1 MKVLILFWLCFPLAI
16 SGKGGKGFKV
26 KEVADLAFEVIS
38 LSIDFIDQLTSG
50 DDSNTIQ
57 KSIENLQSSVDKLH
71 EKLDYTTQLVESL
84 ISLINEQPYKI
95 SISQHIEQIK
105 SCKTDL
111 ENVLETPNSIAAREN
126 FRKCYVIMNN
136 VRAIGGYLSGQ
147 AIIGLHPFFESYRHK
162 DGYYNGYA
170 IKTMFQYLYTHFID
184 GCTVVVT
191 AERIQFNQTSTIY
204 RDECWKTV
212 SEIYRYMREFY
223 RKCIKASCPWF
234 ISQVGKFLDRPEVV
248 DVYSANNVLQNNFPW
263 FQFLILESLN
273 SDSVVEN
280 VGFFPVNSN
289 TFLVQKTYRV
299 FWTDS
304 FVLFANNNK
313 TRYQQAVNVT
323 ISICDY
329 GGSSYGMNLTREL
342 YLKEKLF
349 SFVGLTSNETMDTC
363 KYPQESYTTPSLASS
378 PQKLPLASMFTL
390 LALAFNYFFL
400 K

>member
-1 MKVLILFWLCFPLAI
+1 MSFPLAI
-16 SGKGGKGFKV
+16 SGKGFKV
-26 KEVADLAFEVIS
+26 KEVADLAYEVIS
-38 LSIDFIDQLTSG
+38 RSIDFIDQLTSG
-50 DDSNTIQ
+50 DDSDTVQ
-57 KSIENLQSSVDKLH
+57 RSIKNLQSSVDKLH

-84 ISLINEQPYKI
+84 INLINEQPYKI

-111 ENVLETPNSIAAREN
+111 ENVLQTPTSIAAREN

-162 DGYYNGYA
+162 DGYYKGYA

-212 SEIYRYMREFY
+212 SEIYLYMRDFY
-223 RKCIKASCPWF
+223 RKCIRASCPWF

-263 FQFLILESLN
+263 FQFLILGSLN
-273 SDSVVEN
+273 SDSTVEN
-280 VGFFPVNSN
+280 VGTFPVNSN
-289 TFLVQKTYRV
+289 IFIVQKTYRV

-304 FVLFANNNK
+304 FVLFSNHNK
-313 TRYQQAVNVT
+313 TGHQDAVNVT

-329 GGSSYGMNLTREL
+329 DGSSHGMDLTKEL
-342 YLKEKLF
+342 YLNEKLF
-349 SFVGLTSNETMDTC
+349 SFVGFTSNHTMDTC
-363 KYPQESYTTPSLASS
+363 KYPQESYTKIPSLASS
-378 PQKLPLASMFTL
+378 LQKLPLASMFTL
-390 LALAFNYFFL
+390 LPLALNYFFL

>member
-57 KSIENLQSSVDKLH
+57 KSIKNLQSSVDKLH

-170 IKTMFQYLYTHFID
+170 IKTMFQYLYTHFVD

-204 RDECWKTV
+204 KDECWKTV
-212 SEIYRYMREFY
+212 SEIYTLHEGILPQMYQSVLSLVYF
-223 RKCIKASCPWF
+223 ASGK
-234 ISQVGKFLDRPEVV
+234 ISRQTRSSRRLLCKQCLTE
-248 DVYSANNVLQNNFPW
+248 
-263 FQFLILESLN
+263 QFSMV
-273 SDSVVEN
+273 SVPDI
-280 VGFFPVNSN
+280 GIF
-289 TFLVQKTYRV
+289 
-299 FWTDS
+299 
-304 FVLFANNNK
+304 
-313 TRYQQAVNVT
+313 
-323 ISICDY
+323 
-329 GGSSYGMNLTREL
+329 
-342 YLKEKLF
+342 KL
-349 SFVGLTSNETMDTC
+349 
-363 KYPQESYTTPSLASS
+363 
-378 PQKLPLASMFTL
+378 
-390 LALAFNYFFL
+390 
-400 K
+400 